1 MEAGV
6 SIVSLMAQ
14 MNTPRLR
21 ALFAQDP
28 AKAAEWVY
36 VVAAEGLPAAQVC
49 YGRML
54 LEGPGMPADPVSALR
69 WFRRAAVSG
78 DADAINMVGRCLDNG
93 WGTPEDP
100 VQAAKEFVLA
110 ADAGHAWAQYNAG
123 HMFLDGRGVERDPDR
138 AFAYYSKAAAQNHE
152 RAMNLLG
159 RCCEEGWGTRRD
171 LTAAAHWYRSSAEGG
186 YFRGQY
192 NWASVLLKTGRD
204 EEAAHWFERA
214 VTCGTP
220 AVRDAVLELVNR
232 LTAAGPGGA
241 TSPNISAA
249 LQRLSDSLS
258 ADDASPESP

>member
-1 MEAGV
+1 MQAAV

-54 LEGPGMPADPVSALR
+54 LEGTGMPKDPVSALR

-78 DADAINMVGRCLDNG
+78 DPDAINMVGRCLDNG
-93 WGTPEDP
+93 WGAPEDP

-123 HMFLDGRGVERDPDR
+123 HMFLDGRGVQRDPDR
-138 AFAYYSKAAAQNHE
+138 AFAYYSQAAAQNHE

-159 RCCEEGWGTRRD
+159 RCSEEGWGTRRD
-171 LTAAAHWYRSSAEGG
+171 LAAAADWYRRSAEGG

-192 NWASVLLKTGRD
+192 NWASVLLKAGRD
-204 EEAAHWFERA
+204 EEAAQWLERA
-214 VTCGTP
+214 MAGGTP
-220 AVRDAVLELVNR
+220 GVRDAVVELVNR
-232 LTAAGPGGA
+232 LMAACPGGPP
-241 TSPNISAA
+241 PNISAA

-258 ADDASPESP
+258 ADYASPESA